1 MQLLAKK
8 STTAEH
14 TAKLHL
20 STQRDC
26 ESRIAVV
33 DGVLC
38 QFFSILKISM
48 LQSLLHLYFT
58 AVFT

>member
-1 MQLLAKK
+1 MQLLAQE
-8 STTAEH
+8 SPTAEH

-20 STQRDC
+20 STLRDC
-26 ESRIAVV
+26 ESRILVV

-38 QFFSILKISM
+38 QFFSILKINM
-48 LQSLLHLYFT
+48 LQSLLRLYFT